1 MYCPNIGEIYI
12 SIVLPFSE
20 FRLALGTLQVLRLIN
35 KKYFEKNWLPSFTK
49 CFLRLTIVFQVI
61 VRDATPQT
69 LATSFP
75 GGSVHHKIHLL
86 PEGFPLNLLSF

>member
-1 MYCPNIGEIYI
+1 MFGPDISEIYI

-20 FRLALGTLQVLRLIN
+20 FRLALGTLQRLIN
-35 KKYFEKNWLPSFTK
+35 KKYFENFLSYIK
-49 CFLRLTIVFQVI
+49 CFQRLTIVFQAI

-86 PEGFPLNLLSF
+86 PEGFPLELF